1 MRHRQPGVPR
11 GTAGPAGPH
20 QHPRRICLW
29 QRLVKVFDGVMLM
42 WWILTVPSFLFVAID
57 IRRTPAATVL
67 KWAFVILTAFTGPIG
82 AFLYVLGCREQ
93 LSGTHEE
100 YVSVRWRQVLGS
112 TMHCA
117 AGDGIGIIVG
127 AAIGA
132 GLSLAFW
139 PDVLLEYTLGFGFGW
154 VYFQAFAMRYMAGG
168 SYSKSLRMTF
178 LPELLS
184 MNLLMTGMLLTTRF
198 SMPQVAGGNNPARPE
213 FWFIMSM
220 ALVVGFA
227 FAYPINMW
235 LVAKHMKH
243 GMLTVRKEPAAAPS
257 EHGTMANMANMST
270 GPPPAQP
277 SMRTKAA
284 MTALTITILG
294 GALAVITQFALR

>member
-1 MRHRQPGVPR
+1 V
-11 GTAGPAGPH
+11 
-20 QHPRRICLW
+20 I
-29 QRLVKVFDGVMLM
+29 VFDGVMLL
-42 WWILTVPSFLFVAID
+42 WWILAVPSFLFVAID
-57 IRRTPAATVL
+57 VGRTPAATVL

-82 AFLYVLGCREQ
+82 AFFYVLGCREP
-93 LSGTHEE
+93 LHGTHEE

-139 PDVLLEYTLGFGFGW
+139 PDFLLEYALGFGFGFGW
-154 VYFQAFAMRYMAGG
+154 AYFQAFAMRYMAGG
-168 SYSKSLRMTF
+168 SYARSLRMTF

-198 SMPQVAGGNNPARPE
+198 SMREIARGDDPARPE

-227 FAYPINMW
+227 CAYPIN
-235 LVAKHMKH
+235 
-243 GMLTVRKEPAAAPS
+243 
-257 EHGTMANMANMST
+257 
-270 GPPPAQP
+270 
-277 SMRTKAA
+277 
-284 MTALTITILG
+284 
-294 GALAVITQFALR
+294 